1 MAVRIAGRVI
11 MIKNLF
17 FIIAPL
23 LLLTAVNVIAADQKV
38 IMDIKG
44 MTCALW
50 PIAIKKSLAGINGV
64 KDTKVSYKE
73 KKAWLTVEESVTD
86 AMLVEALQKAGPYK
100 GKVIERNP
108 LNWCL
113 MKNP

>member
-1 MAVRIAGRVI
+1 

-44 MTCALW
+44 MTCAL
-50 PIAIKKSLAGINGV
+50 
-64 KDTKVSYKE
+64 
-73 KKAWLTVEESVTD
+73 
-86 AMLVEALQKAGPYK
+86 
-100 GKVIERNP
+100 
-108 LNWCL
+108 
-113 MKNP
+113 